1 MYCSPAG
8 DSPDT
13 RTSLETGIG
22 TVDFTL
28 TNGVDT
34 GRRDVK
40 AFHPADRHAAQR
52 HVLIRQQAG
61 GVRQLR
67 R

>member
-28 TNGVDT
+28 TKALTPAGVMS
-34 GRRDVK
+34 RRSTRPIGTPRSVTS
-40 AFHPADRHAAQR
+40 
-52 HVLIRQQAG
+52 
-61 GVRQLR
+61 
-67 R
+67 